1 MVFIYICLMIDRF
14 IYGELLEIV
23 GEFPVLGIV
32 GPRQVGK
39 TTLARLLSKK
49 INKETIFLDL
59 ENPRDVSKLTDPLL
73 FFENNQDKCIIIDE
87 VQIKKELFPIIRAV
101 IDQKRE
107 PGRFI
112 LLGSASPE
120 LIRDASESLAGRI
133 YYKEL
138 TPFHFQEI
146 KDVISYQ
153 KHWLNG
159 GYPEA
164 LLTESKTKSVRWRR
178 SFIQT
183 YIERDLPLLGLQ
195 SKIADMQRLVRMI
208 SHIHGN
214 QLSYQTLSK
223 SMGLTGP
230 TIKKQIDFL
239 EHAYIVRLLEP
250 FYHNIGKR
258 LVKSP
263 KIYLRDTGL
272 LHSLLEVER
281 FEDLFGNP
289 IIGNSWEG
297 YVIEQ
302 IYAVLPETY
311 TLNYYRTQQGA
322 ELDLV
327 ICKNLKPVIG
337 IEIKFNSSP
346 KFSVGNE
353 ISLKDLGLNKCFI
366 VVPEVERYYLKGF
379 IEVISISELIMD
391 FVSGK
396 LPWKI

>member
-49 INKETIFLDL
+49 INKESVFLDL

-208 SHIHGN
+208 SHIHGS

-396 LPWKI
+396 LP

>member
-49 INKETIFLDL
+49 INKESVFLDL
-59 ENPRDVSKLTDPLL
+59 ENPRDISKLTDPLL

-379 IEVISISELIMD
+379 IEVISINELIMD
-391 FVSGK
+391 FVYGK
-396 LPWKI
+396 LP

>member
-1 MVFIYICLMIDRF
+1 MIERYIF
-14 IYGELLEIV
+14 SELIEILD
-23 GEFPVLGIV
+23 EFPVLGIV

-39 TTLARLLSKK
+39 TTIAKLLSKK
-49 INKETIFLDL
+49 INKETVFLDL

-73 FFENNQDKCIIIDE
+73 FFESNQDKCIIIDE

-101 IDQKRE
+101 IDQNRE
-107 PGRFI
+107 PARFI

-138 TPFHFQEI
+138 TPFHFEEI
-146 KDVISYQ
+146 KEVTTYQ

-164 LLTESKTKSVRWRR
+164 LLTESKTKSKRWRS

-183 YIERDLPLLGLQ
+183 YIERDLPMLGLQ
-195 SKIADMQRLVRMI
+195 SKITDMQRLIRMI

-214 QLSYQTLSK
+214 QLNYQTLSK
-223 SMGLTGP
+223 SMGLSGP

-250 FYHNIGKR
+250 YYHNIGKR

-263 KIYLRDTGL
+263 KIYFRDTGI
-272 LHSLLEVER
+272 LHSLLDVDD
-281 FEDLFGNP
+281 FDALFSNP
-289 IIGNSWEG
+289 VIGNSWEG

-302 IYAVLPETY
+302 IYAVLPESY
-311 TLNYYRTQQGA
+311 TLNYYRTQQGS

-327 ICKNLKPVIG
+327 ICKNLKPFMG
-337 IEIKFNSSP
+337 IEIKYNSSP

-353 ISLKDLGLNKCFI
+353 ISLQDLGLEKCYI
-366 VVPEVERYYLKGF
+366 IVPETESYLLKPNV
-379 IEVISISELIMD
+379 EVISLNQLLTEII
-391 FVSGK
+391 
-396 LPWKI
+396 KI

>member
-1 MVFIYICLMIDRF
+1 MIDRF

-49 INKETIFLDL
+49 INKESIFLDL
-59 ENPRDVSKLTDPLL
+59 ENPRDISKLTDPLL

-146 KDVISYQ
+146 KDVIPYQ

-183 YIERDLPLLGLQ
+183 YIERDLPLLGLN

-289 IIGNSWEG
+289 VIGNSWEG

-302 IYAVLPETY
+302 IYAVLPESY

-366 VVPEVERYYLKGF
+366 VVPEVERYYLKDS

-396 LPWKI
+396 LP

>member
-49 INKETIFLDL
+49 INKESVFLDL
-59 ENPRDVSKLTDPLL
+59 ENPRDISKLTDPLL

-195 SKIADMQRLVRMI
+195 SKISDMQRLVRMI

-289 IIGNSWEG
+289 VIGNSWEG

-302 IYAVLPETY
+302 IYAVLPESY

-366 VVPEVERYYLKGF
+366 VVPEVERYYLKDS
-379 IEVISISELIMD
+379 IEVISVSELIMD

-396 LPWKI
+396 LP

>member
-1 MVFIYICLMIDRF
+1 MGFYYIYNMIARYIF
-14 IYGELLEIV
+14 NELLEIIH
-23 GEFPVLGIV
+23 EFPVLGIV

-39 TTLARLLSKK
+39 TTIAKLLLKEIK
-49 INKETIFLDL
+49 KETVLLDL
-59 ENPRDVSKLTDPLL
+59 ENPRDLAKLTDPML

-87 VQIKKELFPIIRAV
+87 VQIKKELFPIIRAA
-101 IDQKRE
+101 IDQNRE
-107 PGRFI
+107 PARFI

-120 LIRDASESLAGRI
+120 LIRDSSESLAGRI

-138 TPFHFQEI
+138 TPFHFEEI
-146 KDVISYQ
+146 KSIISYQ

-164 LLTESKTKSVRWRR
+164 LLTESISKSKRWRR

-195 SKIADMQRLVRMI
+195 SKITDIHRLFRMI
-208 SHIHGN
+208 SHVHGQ
-214 QLSYQTLSK
+214 QLNHQLLSK
-223 SMGLTGP
+223 SLGLSGP

-250 FYHNIGKR
+250 YYFNTSKR

-263 KIYLRDTGL
+263 KIYIRDTGL
-272 LHSLLEVER
+272 LHSLLEIDDMEH
-281 FEDLFGNP
+281 LFGNP

-302 IYAVLPETY
+302 INGVLPDGY

-322 ELDLV
+322 ELDLIV
-327 ICKNLKPVIG
+327 SRNLKPIMG
-337 IEIKFNSSP
+337 IEIKFNSNP
-346 KFSVGNE
+346 KISVGNE
-353 ISLKDLGLNKCFI
+353 ISINDLGLKHCYV
-366 VVPEVERYYLKGF
+366 VVPETESYFLKPT
-379 IEVISISELIMD
+379 IEVISLNEILNIIK
-391 FVSGK
+391 K
-396 LPWKI
+396 L

>member
-1 MVFIYICLMIDRF
+1 MVFIFICLMIDRF

-23 GEFPVLGIV
+23 GEFPALGIV

-49 INKETIFLDL
+49 INKESVFLDL
-59 ENPRDVSKLTDPLL
+59 ENPRDISKLTDPLL

-87 VQIKKELFPIIRAV
+87 VQMKKELFPIIRAV

-133 YYKEL
+133 NYKEL

-195 SKIADMQRLVRMI
+195 SKISDMQRLVRMI

-289 IIGNSWEG
+289 VIGNSWEG

-302 IYAVLPETY
+302 IYAVLPESY

-366 VVPEVERYYLKGF
+366 VVPEVERYYLKDS
-379 IEVISISELIMD
+379 IEVISVSELIMD

-396 LPWKI
+396 LP

>member
-1 MVFIYICLMIDRF
+1 
-14 IYGELLEIV
+14 V

-391 FVSGK
+391 FVYGK
-396 LPWKI
+396 LP

>member
-49 INKETIFLDL
+49 INKESVFLDL
-59 ENPRDVSKLTDPLL
+59 ENPRDISKLTDPLL

-195 SKIADMQRLVRMI
+195 SKISDMQRLVRMI

-289 IIGNSWEG
+289 VIGNSWEG

-302 IYAVLPETY
+302 IYAVLPESY

-366 VVPEVERYYLKGF
+366 VVPEVERYYLKGS
-379 IEVISISELIMD
+379 IEVISVSELIMD

-396 LPWKI
+396 LP

>member
-1 MVFIYICLMIDRF
+1 MIDRF

-49 INKETIFLDL
+49 INKESIFLDL
-59 ENPRDVSKLTDPLL
+59 ENPRDISKLTDPLL

-146 KDVISYQ
+146 NDVIPYQ

-183 YIERDLPLLGLQ
+183 YIERDLPLLGLN

-289 IIGNSWEG
+289 VIGNSWEG

-302 IYAVLPETY
+302 IYAVLPESY

-366 VVPEVERYYLKGF
+366 VVPEVERYYLKDS

-396 LPWKI
+396 LP

>member
-195 SKIADMQRLVRMI
+195 SKISDMQRLVRMI

-396 LPWKI
+396 LP

>member
-49 INKETIFLDL
+49 INKESVFLDL
-59 ENPRDVSKLTDPLL
+59 ENPRDISKLTDPLL

-195 SKIADMQRLVRMI
+195 SKISDMQRLVRMI

-289 IIGNSWEG
+289 VIGNSWEG

-302 IYAVLPETY
+302 IYAVLPESY

-366 VVPEVERYYLKGF
+366 VVPEVERYYLKDS
-379 IEVISISELIMD
+379 IEVISVSELIME

-396 LPWKI
+396 LP

>member
-49 INKETIFLDL
+49 INKESIFLDL
-59 ENPRDVSKLTDPLL
+59 ENPRDISKLTDPLL

-146 KDVISYQ
+146 KDVIPYQ

-183 YIERDLPLLGLQ
+183 YIERDLPLLGLN

-289 IIGNSWEG
+289 VIGNSWEG

-302 IYAVLPETY
+302 IYAVLPESY

-337 IEIKFNSSP
+337 IEIKFNSSQ

-366 VVPEVERYYLKGF
+366 VVPEVERYYLKDS

-396 LPWKI
+396 LP

>member
-49 INKETIFLDL
+49 INKESVFLDL
-59 ENPRDVSKLTDPLL
+59 ENPRDISKLTDPLL

-366 VVPEVERYYLKGF
+366 VVPEIERYYLKGF

-396 LPWKI
+396 LP

>member
-49 INKETIFLDL
+49 INKESVFLDL
-59 ENPRDVSKLTDPLL
+59 ENPRDISKLTDPLL

-87 VQIKKELFPIIRAV
+87 VQMKKELFPIIRAV

-195 SKIADMQRLVRMI
+195 SKISDMQRLVRMI

-289 IIGNSWEG
+289 VIGNSWEG

-302 IYAVLPETY
+302 IYAVLPESY

-366 VVPEVERYYLKGF
+366 VVPEVERYYLKDS
-379 IEVISISELIMD
+379 IEVISVSELIME

-396 LPWKI
+396 LP

>member
-49 INKETIFLDL
+49 INKESIFLDL
-59 ENPRDVSKLTDPLL
+59 ENPRDISKLTDPLL

-146 KDVISYQ
+146 KDVIPYQ

-183 YIERDLPLLGLQ
+183 YIERDLPLLGLN

-289 IIGNSWEG
+289 VIGNSWEG

-302 IYAVLPETY
+302 IYAVLPESY

-366 VVPEVERYYLKGF
+366 VVPEVERYYLKDS

-396 LPWKI
+396 LP

>member
-32 GPRQVGK
+32 GSRQVGK

-49 INKETIFLDL
+49 INKESIFLDL
-59 ENPRDVSKLTDPLL
+59 ENPRDISKLTDPLL

-146 KDVISYQ
+146 KDVIPYQ

-183 YIERDLPLLGLQ
+183 YIERDLPLLGLN

-289 IIGNSWEG
+289 VIGNSWEG

-302 IYAVLPETY
+302 IYAVLPESY

-366 VVPEVERYYLKGF
+366 VVPEVERYYLKDS

-396 LPWKI
+396 LP

>member
-49 INKETIFLDL
+49 INKESIFLDL
-59 ENPRDVSKLTDPLL
+59 ENPRDISKLTDPLL

-183 YIERDLPLLGLQ
+183 YIERDLPLLGLN

-289 IIGNSWEG
+289 VIGNSWEG

-302 IYAVLPETY
+302 IYAVLPESY

-366 VVPEVERYYLKGF
+366 VVPEVERYYLKDS

-396 LPWKI
+396 LP

>member
-1 MVFIYICLMIDRF
+1 
-14 IYGELLEIV
+14 
-23 GEFPVLGIV
+23 
-32 GPRQVGK
+32 
-39 TTLARLLSKK
+39 
-49 INKETIFLDL
+49 
-59 ENPRDVSKLTDPLL
+59 
-73 FFENNQDKCIIIDE
+73 
-87 VQIKKELFPIIRAV
+87 LFPIIRAV

-195 SKIADMQRLVRMI
+195 SKISDMQRLVRMI

-239 EHAYIVRLLEP
+239 EHTYIVRLLEP

-289 IIGNSWEG
+289 IIGSSWEG
-297 YVIEQ
+297 YIIEQ
-302 IYAVLPETY
+302 IYSVLPETY

-366 VVPEVERYYLKGF
+366 VVPEVERYYLKDS
-379 IEVISISELIMD
+379 IEVISVSELIMD

-396 LPWKI
+396 LPCKSP

>member
-1 MVFIYICLMIDRF
+1 MIDRF

-49 INKETIFLDL
+49 INKESIFLDL
-59 ENPRDVSKLTDPLL
+59 ENPRDISKLTDPLL
-73 FFENNQDKCIIIDE
+73 FFENNQGKCIIIDE

-146 KDVISYQ
+146 KDVIPYQ

-183 YIERDLPLLGLQ
+183 YIERDLPLLGLN

-289 IIGNSWEG
+289 VIGNSWEG

-302 IYAVLPETY
+302 IYAVLPESY

-366 VVPEVERYYLKGF
+366 VVPEVERYYLKDS

-396 LPWKI
+396 LP

>member
-49 INKETIFLDL
+49 INKESVFLDL
-59 ENPRDVSKLTDPLL
+59 ENPRDISKLTDPLL

-195 SKIADMQRLVRMI
+195 SKISDMQRLVRMI

-289 IIGNSWEG
+289 VIGNSWEG

-302 IYAVLPETY
+302 IYAVLPESY

-366 VVPEVERYYLKGF
+366 VVPEVERYYLKDS

-396 LPWKI
+396 LP